1 MRKNNNN
8 LKKGFC
14 IGSSVLMA
22 ASAVSCSTE
31 NKNQSEKPNI
41 VYIVLDDMG
50 FGDLGCYGSCISTA
64 NIVDLAHNGIR
75 YVNYFTSPLSSPSR
89 ASLLT
94 GCEANKVGMGV
105 VSDVYFGELAPNIT
119 GRIKKEHAPFTHTLQ
134 ANGYNTYSIGKW
146 HLGPYDEFTPDGDK
160 YHWPSGKGFDKN
172 YNWPSGK
179 GFDKNYNFIAG
190 QANQFQPG
198 GIIEG
203 DEFIVPD
210 TSDPDYHLSKD
221 IVDRT
226 LKYIDESKNEPFFA
240 YVALV
245 LCMALSMLLKN
256 I

>member
-1 MRKNNNN
+1 MRKNSNN

-14 IGSSVLMA
+14 IGSSVLIA

-50 FGDLGCYGSCISTA
+50 FGDLGCYGSSISTP
-64 NIVDLAHNGIR
+64 NIDALAQNGIR

-94 GCEANKVGMGV
+94 GCEANKVGMGA
-105 VSDVYFGELAPNIT
+105 VSQVDFGDLAPNMA
-119 GRIKKEHAPFTHTLQ
+119 GRIKPEHAPITHTLK
-134 ANGYNTYSIGKW
+134 ANGYNTYAIGKW

-160 YHWPSGKGFDKN
+160 YH
-172 YNWPSGK
+172 WPSGK

-210 TSDPDYHLSKD
+210 TSDPNYHLSKD